1 MILETGIRTSNYQL
15 YAHENSP
22 EDPGIL
28 PSEII
33 QYDAQLRICIKSLHG
48 WGAGPG
54 RRSSTDEKKCS

>member
-28 PSEII
+28 HNEII
-33 QYDAQLRICIKSLHG
+33 QYDA
-48 WGAGPG
+48 
-54 RRSSTDEKKCS
+54 